1 MCAHIVQRRSIL
13 CCVVVLELSSFI
25 LIFLVANSCCLF
37 CSQPASRPASQ
48 PARPKWSSFEYC
60 EWVYLCFRSLFF
72 WKFEICYADW
82 LIRIDGANCFGFI
95 FCTKAILCCL
105 LIVVIICVTRR
116 RRWLL
121 NCDQIGPIF
130 RCFASGIVL
139 PKFRLFWGWFAVF
152 ALNRSDGRWVGR
164 SVSW

>member
-37 CSQPASRPASQ
+37 CSQPASLPGRNGHRSNIVNESTCASDH
-48 PARPKWSSFEYC
+48 
-60 EWVYLCFRSLFF
+60 CFFGNS
-72 WKFEICYADW
+72 KFAM
-82 LIRIDGANCFGFI
+82 RIDSFGLMARIALGLYFVRRPS
-95 FCTKAILCCL
+95 C
-105 LIVVIICVTRR
+105 VVCSSSSSSYAWR